1 MSASE
6 RLVSEPIRALSLP
19 VLVAL
24 VVYATVSAKGD
35 GVLNDPDVYSHI
47 AVGRWI
53 LAHWAVPHQDPFSH
67 SMPGATW
74 VDHEWLADVAMAWL
88 YDRLSWTGLVV
99 ATALSFALAMALLL
113 RALLRYLDP
122 AWALVGVVTAW
133 GMCFPHLLA
142 RPHIFA
148 LPLLAAWV
156 AALVAAR
163 CENRAPPLP
172 FVLVILL
179 WANLHGSYMFGLA
192 LAALFAG
199 EAVFDAPDWTAS
211 LLALRDWGVFGALAL
226 CASLVTP
233 NDISGLLLPLH
244 LAGMNFTMSWVNEW
258 QSPNF
263 QEPQPLE
270 AWLLLAALA
279 ALFLGLRLPITRIAM
294 LLVLLHMALAH
305 RRHGEIL
312 GIAAPLLVAPAFGPQ
327 LPPASRIVS
336 RFRSVP
342 LPIPQ
347 SAMTI
352 ALVLALCLAIFAT
365 LIHVPITHD
374 SNRFAPKAAL
384 AAVAADRIEGPVFND
399 YNFGGYLMFVGI
411 APFID
416 GRVDMYGDDF
426 LQRFTETSEL
436 PHVLAQYAITWTLLR
451 PNDPHVIVLDH
462 LLGWHRIYI
471 DDNAVVHVRE
481 LTAPLP

>member
-1 MSASE
+1 MRSGNSS
-6 RLVSEPIRALSLP
+6 LWLP
-19 VLVAL
+19 VFVAL
-24 VVYATVSAKGD
+24 IVYATVLAKGE

-67 SMPGATW
+67 SMPGAPW
-74 VDHEWLADVAMAWL
+74 VDHEWLSDVAMAGL
-88 YDRLSWTGLVV
+88 YDHLGWTGLVV
-99 ATALSFALAMALLL
+99 ATALSFALAMALLM

-163 CENRAPPLP
+163 CEDRSPQL
-172 FVLVILL
+172 LSVIIIML
-179 WANLHGSYMFGLA
+179 WANLHGSYMFGLVS
-192 LAALFAG
+192 AALFAG
-199 EAVFDAPDWTAS
+199 EAVFDAPDRTTA
-211 LLALRDWGVFGALAL
+211 LLALRAWGAFVALAL
-226 CASLVTP
+226 CAALVTP
-233 NDISGLLLPLH
+233 NGISGLLLPLH
-244 LAGMNFTMSWVNEW
+244 LASMDFTMAWVNEW

-263 QEPQPLE
+263 QEPQPIE
-270 AWLLLAALA
+270 AWLLLATLA
-279 ALFLGLRLPITRIAM
+279 ALFFGLRLPITRIAI
-294 LLVLLHMALAH
+294 LLVLIHMALAH

-327 LPPASRIVS
+327 LPRPDRLFSPV
-336 RFRSVP
+336 RSAP
-342 LPIPQ
+342 LVIPQ
-347 SAMTI
+347 SAMTL
-352 ALVLALCLAIFAT
+352 ALVLASCSAIFAT
-365 LIHVPITHD
+365 LISAPIAHD

-384 AAVAADRIEGPVFND
+384 AAVAANKVEGPVFND
-399 YNFGGYLMFVGI
+399 YNFGGYLIFVGI

-416 GRVDMYGDDF
+416 GRADMYGDDF
-426 LQRFTETSEL
+426 LRRFTDNGEL
-436 PHVLAQYAITWTLLR
+436 PHLLAQYPITWTLLR
-451 PNDPHVIVLDH
+451 PKDPHVIVLDH
-462 LLGWHRIYI
+462 LPGWHRLYT

-481 LTAPLP
+481 RPAPLP

>member
-1 MSASE
+1 MAHVTTTMGPGPSS
-6 RLVSEPIRALSLP
+6 LSLP
-19 VLVAL
+19 IFVAL
-24 VVYATVSAKGD
+24 VVYATVLAKGD

-67 SMPGATW
+67 SMPGAPW

-88 YDRLSWTGLVV
+88 YDRLGWTGLVV

-163 CENRAPPLP
+163 CENRSPPLP
-172 FVLVILL
+172 SVLIILL
-179 WANLHGSYMFGLA
+179 WANVHGSFMFGLA

-199 EAVFDAPDWTAS
+199 EAVFDAPHWTDARR
-211 LLALRDWGVFGALAL
+211 ALRDWGVFGALAL
-226 CASLVTP
+226 CAALFTP
-233 NDISGLLLPLH
+233 NGISGLLLPLH
-244 LAGMNFTMSWVNEW
+244 LTGMNFTMSWVNEW

-263 QEPQPLE
+263 QEPQPIE
-270 AWLLLAALA
+270 AWLLLAALG

-294 LLVLLHMALAH
+294 LLVLIHMALAH

-327 LPPASRIVS
+327 LPLPNRIVS
-336 RFRSVP
+336 RAGSLP
-342 LPIPQ
+342 LPVSR
-347 SAMTI
+347 SATTV
-352 ALVLALCLAIFAT
+352 ALVLALCVAIFAT
-365 LIHVPITHD
+365 LIRAPIAHD
-374 SNRFAPKAAL
+374 PNRFAPKAAL
-384 AAVAADRIEGPVFND
+384 AGVAANRVEGPVFND

-426 LQRFTETSEL
+426 LRRFAETSEL
-436 PHVLAQYAITWTLLR
+436 PQVLAQYGIAWTLLR
-451 PNDPHVIVLDH
+451 PDNPHVNVLDH
-462 LLGWHRIYI
+462 LPGWHRLYT
-471 DDNAVVHVRE
+471 DDSAVVHARE
-481 LTAPLP
+481 RTAPVH